1 MEKLQSALFRFY
13 KGHRRYLMVEK
24 VLVTGGA
31 GFIGSHIVGALLK
44 QGSHVRILDSF
55 ITGKRDNLKE
65 VENDIELIEGDVRDL
80 ECAKKSARGCQWI
93 FHQAALR
100 SVPKSVDNPA
110 LTNDINISG
119 TLTALIA
126 AREENVER
134 FVYASSSSVYGETDV
149 VPEKEDAAPNPVSP
163 YAVSKLAGEHY
174 CRAFSC
180 IHGLYT
186 ISLRYFNVFGPR
198 QDPESLYSAVVPKF
212 IQQAMRGEPYEIHGD
227 GLQSRDFTYISNV
240 VDANLAAAR
249 SSGIGG
255 EYFNVACGTT
265 TSVMAI
271 AESVSRLM
279 NKPFLKN
286 HTPKRVGDV
295 RITHADVSK
304 AKKLM
309 HYGAKINLE
318 IGLKETIDFFLK
330 NPHRL

>member
-1 MEKLQSALFRFY
+1 MT
-13 KGHRRYLMVEK
+13 EK

-31 GFIGSHIVGALLK
+31 GFIGSHIADALLK
-44 QGSHVRILDSF
+44 EGKHVRILDSF
-55 ITGKRDNLKE
+55 ITGKRENLKD
-65 VENDIELIEGDVRDL
+65 VQNDIELIEGDVRDH
-80 ECAKKSARGCQWI
+80 ECVRKSARGCQWI

-119 TLTALIA
+119 TLTALVA
-126 AREENVER
+126 AREENVQR

-174 CRAFSC
+174 CRAFSH

-240 VDANLAAAR
+240 VDANLSAAR
-249 SSGIGG
+249 STGIRG

-265 TSVMAI
+265 TSIMGI
-271 AESVSRLM
+271 AEAISKLM
-279 NKPFLKN
+279 NKPVLLN
-286 HTPKRVGDV
+286 HTPIRAGDV

-309 HYGAKINLE
+309 NCAAEINLE
-318 IGLKETIDFFLK
+318 NGLKQTIDFFVK